1 MIYESPDR
9 GDTVYSRKEGE
20 SERKLIRTSLERER
34 LDRVAKW
41 IHILE
46 VSETNSSLADAINQ
60 VEIIY
65 ELSKDEERY
74 E

>member
-9 GDTVYSRKEGE
+9 GGTVYSRKEGKI
-20 SERKLIRTSLERER
+20 ERKLIQPSLERER
-34 LDRVAKW
+34 LDRIAKW
-41 IHILE
+41 INILE
-46 VSETNSSLADAINQ
+46 VSENNASLADAINQ

-65 ELSKDEERY
+65 ELSKDEENH